1 MLAAKHGNLEILKAM
16 IGVKADINR
25 DNQVDGNTALLATV
39 LGGHSEVC
47 RVPAGGLEVWWEEKE
62 RLS

>member
-1 MLAAKHGNLEILKAM
+1 MLAAKHGNLEILKAL
-16 IGVKADINR
+16 IGAKADINR

-47 RVPAGGLEVWWEEKE
+47 
-62 RLS
+62 